1 MPLSEIAVLYRTHI
15 QSRPLEEAFIRAG
28 VPHVAGC
35 AGPHACHVIHRVVY
49 RCPPG
54 HPSRSVP
61 VLAMPHP
68 PHCVPVGLN
77 VVHHIVYRYSPRQP
91 PHTSNLVHPVHYVV

>member
-1 MPLSEIAVLYRTHI
+1 VPLSEIAVLYRTHI

-54 HPSRSVP
+54 HPSRGVP
-61 VLAMPHP
+61 VPARSSIAWCTGARQVIHR
-68 PHCVPVGLN
+68 
-77 VVHHIVYRYSPRQP
+77 VVYLCSPCPIHLIVYRW
-91 PHTSNLVHPVHYVV
+91 V